1 MELPRSM
8 KETIFSKPS
17 KRSTKISLTHR
28 DSNTFAENSQ
38 HNIDVL
44 SGFDELKGELRR
56 ETARMNSK
64 MSVLET
70 QMRIVLR
77 LLRKNNKINV
87 DPEIGYQLNEL
98 MTYDESE
105 APSWAKA
112 WNERLIPTGLQ
123 RSAKSSP
130 KKEKYKSNNTELK
143 DMDTEFYT
151 TVESFD

>member
-17 KRSTKISLTHR
+17 KRSTKNSLTHG
-28 DSNTFAENSQ
+28 DSNTFVENSQ
-38 HNIDVL
+38 HNMDVQ

-64 MSVLET
+64 MGVLET

-77 LLRKNNKINV
+77 LLRKNNKIDV
-87 DPEIGYQLNEL
+87 DPEIGYQLNEW
-98 MTYDESE
+98 MTDDESD
-105 APSWAKA
+105 APSWVKA
-112 WNERLIPTGLQ
+112 WKGRVTPTGSQ

-130 KKEKYKSNNTELK
+130 KKEKYKSNNTESK
-143 DMDTEFYT
+143 DAETEFYT

>member
-17 KRSTKISLTHR
+17 KRATKISLTHS

-38 HNIDVL
+38 HNMDVQ

-64 MSVLET
+64 MGVLET

-77 LLRKNNKINV
+77 LLRKNNKIDV
-87 DPEIGYQLNEL
+87 DPEIGYQLNEW
-98 MTYDESE
+98 MKDDESE
-105 APSWAKA
+105 ASSWVKA
-112 WNERLIPTGLQ
+112 WKEGQTEAGSQ
-123 RSAKSSP
+123 RSAKSSLR
-130 KKEKYKSNNTELK
+130 KEKFKSNNTELK
-143 DMDTEFYT
+143 DTETEFYT